1 MREQALQDVPFSV
14 AAPTE
19 SQLRRRGIDDLEG
32 VAATVVGFS
41 VQNLGP
47 GQSQVAI
54 RGVSAGQIARDQPGV
69 KEQVG
74 VYLDDSTISLS
85 LFTPDMDLF
94 DMSRV
99 EVLRGP
105 QGTLFG
111 SGSLAGTVRYITN
124 QPELGEQKVFGEV
137 KGGSMTGGEF
147 GGSAKLGVNAPLG
160 DTAALRIT
168 AYYNKLGGYMDAV
181 QPDLSI
187 KENVNSGD
195 RTGVRAAIRFEPN
208 ENFTI
213 TPRVFYQKVE
223 MDGWNRKDD
232 FNILANP
239 FTTTRP
245 TVGLGERQLFTQI
258 DEPFTD
264 EFLLA
269 DLNFTYDFGSV
280 ALTSITSYTD
290 RDVLVVRDAGA
301 LTSSITG
308 GTIGLGEDVYTID
321 SPLDDATTAKVF
333 TQELR
338 FSGAGEK
345 FTWVAGG
352 FYSKIDRDYAQS
364 LFVGGF
370 EDATGIPT
378 AGDFGASKDI
388 LFFSGLEYESKQFAL
403 FGEGTLDLSDQFSL
417 TAGIRY
423 YDFTEDRIQTF
434 DGIFAAPGAN
444 PGRSTASGV
453 APRFLA
459 TYRVGDTN
467 INAQASQGF
476 RLGGINDPL
485 NLPLCTPEDLET
497 FGGRESWDDEKV
509 WNYEVG
515 TKSTIMGGRGTLNV
529 SAFYVDISDL
539 QVTVTAGSCSSRLI
553 YNVPEARS
561 AGFEVEFAA
570 TPSNNF
576 DLAISASYNNSELR
590 STLTSTDADGNTSV
604 IAGIEAGNRLPSV
617 PEFQA
622 AIAAT
627 YQWLMGPSVV
637 YATGVFQHVG
647 SRFTQISDQAD
658 GFGSVSLTAFDPNN
672 IGGPY
677 TQDTFTFDPLLPS
690 YTTLNLRL
698 GLLRG
703 PWDVALF
710 VNNVTDE
717 RALLALDQERGTL
730 ARVGYLTNA
739 PRSFGIS
746 ANVKF

>member
-1 MREQALQDVPFSV
+1 M
-14 AAPTE
+14 
-19 SQLRRRGIDDLEG
+19 
-32 VAATVVGFS
+32 
-41 VQNLGP
+41 
-47 GQSQVAI
+47 
-54 RGVSAGQIARDQPGV
+54 
-69 KEQVG
+69 
-74 VYLDDSTISLS
+74 
-85 LFTPDMDLF
+85 
-94 DMSRV
+94 
-99 EVLRGP
+99 
-105 QGTLFG
+105 
-111 SGSLAGTVRYITN
+111 
-124 QPELGEQKVFGEV
+124 
-137 KGGSMTGGEF
+137 
-147 GGSAKLGVNAPLG
+147 
-160 DTAALRIT
+160 
-168 AYYNKLGGYMDAV
+168 
-181 QPDLSI
+181 
-187 KENVNSGD
+187 
-195 RTGVRAAIRFEPN
+195 RAAIRFEPN

-245 TVGLGERQLFTQI
+245 TVSLGERQLFTQI

-345 FTWVAGG
+345 LTWVAGG

-378 AGDFGASKDI
+378 EGDFGASKDI
-388 LFFSGLEYESKQFAL
+388 LFFSGLEYEFKQFAL

-459 TYRVGDTN
+459 TYRVGNTN

-576 DLAISASYNNSELR
+576 DLAISASYNNSEAPVH
-590 STLTSTDADGNTSV
+590 ADLYGC
-604 IAGIEAGNRLPSV
+604 
-617 PEFQA
+617 
-622 AIAAT
+622 
-627 YQWLMGPSVV
+627 
-637 YATGVFQHVG
+637 
-647 SRFTQISDQAD
+647 
-658 GFGSVSLTAFDPNN
+658 
-672 IGGPY
+672 
-677 TQDTFTFDPLLPS
+677 
-690 YTTLNLRL
+690 
-698 GLLRG
+698 
-703 PWDVALF
+703 
-710 VNNVTDE
+710 
-717 RALLALDQERGTL
+717 
-730 ARVGYLTNA
+730 
-739 PRSFGIS
+739 
-746 ANVKF
+746 

>member
-1 MREQALQDVPFSV
+1 MGVRSNLFVLSMALVAVVFGGPAFAQSDDGTISGTILDAIGAVVPGATLTATGAAGAGGTAVSSGDGSYSISVPPGTYSLTVSLAGFRDETQTGIEVGAGATVSTDFTLEARLIEEITVTATLREQALQDVPFSV

-19 SQLRRRGIDDLEG
+19 SQLRMRGIDDLEG

-94 DMSRV
+94 DMARV

-245 TVGLGERQLFTQI
+245 TVSLGERQLFTQI

-290 RDVLVVRDAGA
+290 RDVLVVRDAGRA
-301 LTSSITG
+301 DQQHHRRHDWAGRGRLHHRLAPRRRHHG
-308 GTIGLGEDVYTID
+308 EGLH
-321 SPLDDATTAKVF
+321 P
-333 TQELR
+333 
-338 FSGAGEK
+338 GA
-345 FTWVAGG
+345 
-352 FYSKIDRDYAQS
+352 
-364 LFVGGF
+364 
-370 EDATGIPT
+370 
-378 AGDFGASKDI
+378 
-388 LFFSGLEYESKQFAL
+388 AL
-403 FGEGTLDLSDQFSL
+403 F
-417 TAGIRY
+417 R
-423 YDFTEDRIQTF
+423 
-434 DGIFAAPGAN
+434 
-444 PGRSTASGV
+444 GR
-453 APRFLA
+453 
-459 TYRVGDTN
+459 
-467 INAQASQGF
+467 
-476 RLGGINDPL
+476 
-485 NLPLCTPEDLET
+485 
-497 FGGRESWDDEKV
+497 
-509 WNYEVG
+509 
-515 TKSTIMGGRGTLNV
+515 
-529 SAFYVDISDL
+529 
-539 QVTVTAGSCSSRLI
+539 
-553 YNVPEARS
+553 
-561 AGFEVEFAA
+561 
-570 TPSNNF
+570 
-576 DLAISASYNNSELR
+576 
-590 STLTSTDADGNTSV
+590 
-604 IAGIEAGNRLPSV
+604 
-617 PEFQA
+617 
-622 AIAAT
+622 
-627 YQWLMGPSVV
+627 
-637 YATGVFQHVG
+637 
-647 SRFTQISDQAD
+647 
-658 GFGSVSLTAFDPNN
+658 
-672 IGGPY
+672 
-677 TQDTFTFDPLLPS
+677 
-690 YTTLNLRL
+690 
-698 GLLRG
+698 
-703 PWDVALF
+703 
-710 VNNVTDE
+710 
-717 RALLALDQERGTL
+717 
-730 ARVGYLTNA
+730 
-739 PRSFGIS
+739 
-746 ANVKF
+746 

>member
-1 MREQALQDVPFSV
+1 M
-14 AAPTE
+14 
-19 SQLRRRGIDDLEG
+19 
-32 VAATVVGFS
+32 
-41 VQNLGP
+41 
-47 GQSQVAI
+47 
-54 RGVSAGQIARDQPGV
+54 
-69 KEQVG
+69 
-74 VYLDDSTISLS
+74 
-85 LFTPDMDLF
+85 
-94 DMSRV
+94 
-99 EVLRGP
+99 
-105 QGTLFG
+105 
-111 SGSLAGTVRYITN
+111 
-124 QPELGEQKVFGEV
+124 
-137 KGGSMTGGEF
+137 
-147 GGSAKLGVNAPLG
+147 
-160 DTAALRIT
+160 
-168 AYYNKLGGYMDAV
+168 
-181 QPDLSI
+181 
-187 KENVNSGD
+187 
-195 RTGVRAAIRFEPN
+195 
-208 ENFTI
+208 
-213 TPRVFYQKVE
+213 
-223 MDGWNRKDD
+223 
-232 FNILANP
+232 
-239 FTTTRP
+239 
-245 TVGLGERQLFTQI
+245 
-258 DEPFTD
+258 
-264 EFLLA
+264 
-269 DLNFTYDFGSV
+269 
-280 ALTSITSYTD
+280 
-290 RDVLVVRDAGA
+290 
-301 LTSSITG
+301 
-308 GTIGLGEDVYTID
+308 
-321 SPLDDATTAKVF
+321 
-333 TQELR
+333 
-338 FSGAGEK
+338 
-345 FTWVAGG
+345 AGG

-378 AGDFGASKDI
+378 EGDFGASKDI
-388 LFFSGLEYESKQFAL
+388 LFFSGLEYEFKQFAL

-459 TYRVGDTN
+459 TYRVGNTN

-658 GFGSVSLTAFDPNN
+658 GFGTVSLTSFDPNN

-677 TQDTFTFDPLLPS
+677 TQDNFTFDPLLPS

-703 PWDVALF
+703 PWDIALC
-710 VNNVTDE
+710 VNNITDE
-717 RALLALDQERGTL
+717 RALLALDQERGTR